1 MCEEDKKEEL
11 NLVIY
16 KKMKGKEFAKLIKGF
31 KTINKEIKIK
41 IEKIQNKLLFFMNN
55 EIIAKDEKMEEFRQ
69 LTENQKIYIIIIS
82 SKSKDRLL

>member
-1 MCEEDKKEEL
+1 M
-11 NLVIY
+11 
-16 KKMKGKEFAKLIKGF
+16 
-31 KTINKEIKIK
+31 INKEIKIK

-55 EIIAKDEKMEEFRQ
+55 EIISKDEKMEEFRQ